1 MGPYLDST
9 IIFSLTAQLPHQDVS
24 HHHQTRLG
32 AAQTQ
37 IFGFIMHTLGV

>member
-9 IIFSLTAQLPHQDVS
+9 IFFPDCPIAPPDVS
-24 HHHQTRLG
+24 HHHQTRIG